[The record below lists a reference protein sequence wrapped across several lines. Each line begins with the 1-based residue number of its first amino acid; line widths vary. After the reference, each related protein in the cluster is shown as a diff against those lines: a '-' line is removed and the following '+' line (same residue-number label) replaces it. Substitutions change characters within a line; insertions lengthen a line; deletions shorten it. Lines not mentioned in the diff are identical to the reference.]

1 MQRALQL
8 YFGQT
13 PPPSVGHIGLQL
25 GLSGKNTGTLQQ
37 LWSSCQSHEVS
48 LAKEEQAAANLS
60 GQMESDATS
69 IRKWKEDRAI
79 QYHQVFGVFRRP
91 ASFLDI
97 CQFCVYSMGRASSQK
112 SGSVRRE
119 EANLGNRSIGPV
131 QPRDSA
137 HRQTVI
143 PPKYVQTMVWG
154 TNLATT
160 AK

>member
-69 IRKWKEDRAI
+69 IRKWKEE
-79 QYHQVFGVFRRP
+79 
-91 ASFLDI
+91 ASAERKRI
-97 CQFCVYSMGRASSQK
+97 
-112 SGSVRRE
+112 
-119 EANLGNRSIGPV
+119 
-131 QPRDSA
+131 
-137 HRQTVI
+137 
-143 PPKYVQTMVWG
+143 
-154 TNLATT
+154 
-160 AK
+160 